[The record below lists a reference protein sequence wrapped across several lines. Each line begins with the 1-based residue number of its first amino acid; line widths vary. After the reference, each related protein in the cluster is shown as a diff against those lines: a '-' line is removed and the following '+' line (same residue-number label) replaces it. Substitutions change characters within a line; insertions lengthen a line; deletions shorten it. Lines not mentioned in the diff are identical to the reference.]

1 MIGFG
6 LNLYELRKYL
16 IEKNVSFWC
25 KLYKNH
31 GELWNLFMEFCEE
44 CKH

>member
-1 MIGFG
+1 MSFG

-16 IEKNVSFWC
+16 IEKMLVFDVN
-25 KLYKNH
+25 LYKNH